1 MNITDFFQKTYPI
14 NKEGLPFNYHCRPR
28 IICNDGFSFS
38 VQASEGHYCS
48 PRYMIEEGYY
58 EAEIGFPSIEEPL
71 IFQYA
76 ENKNDGYTQTVYGW
90 VPTSII
96 DEVIEKHGGID
107 EHQTFNN
114 K

>member
-1 MNITDFFQKTYPI
+1 MNITEFFKKTYPI
-14 NKEGLPFNYHCRPR
+14 SKEGLSFNYNCRPR
-28 IICNDGFSFS
+28 ITCNDGFSFS
-38 VQASEGHYCS
+38 VQASEGHYCA

-76 ENKNDGYTQTVYGW
+76 ENQYDLTQTVYGW

-96 DEVIEKHGGID
+96 DEVIEKHGGIN
-107 EHQTFNN
+107 ECITFNN